1 MHHKVKNVVL
11 APRTRLGLMANRAEP
26 LTKAQIRSKIL
37 LKLKTQ
43 KEEDRNRKSKLIRSK
58 LLRNKVFR
66 KAKIVMFYIAF
77 GGEVNTEEMIKEA
90 KKIGKIICVP
100 ICRKDKEIMQP
111 AILDDHAELKK
122 GPYGIWEPVTE
133 TLVKLEKLD
142 LVVVPGLAFDK
153 KGNRLGRGKGYYDR
167 FLSRLSDKTPSIGLA
182 FDFQILPRVPTTPYD
197 ISVKKIIFS

>member
-1 MHHKVKNVVL
+1 M
-11 APRTRLGLMANRAEP
+11 

-43 KEEDRNRKSKLIRSK
+43 KEEDRNRKSKLIQDK

-90 KKIGKIICVP
+90 KKIGKLICVP
-100 ICRKDKEIMQP
+100 ICRKDKETMQP
-111 AILDDHAELKK
+111 AILEDHAKLKV
-122 GPYGIWEPVTE
+122 GPYGVWEPVAE
-133 TLVKLEKLD
+133 TLVQPADLD
-142 LVVVPGLAFDK
+142 LIITPGLAFDK

-167 FLSRLSDKTPSIGLA
+167 FLSKLSNRAPSIGLA
-182 FDFQILPRVPTTPYD
+182 FDFQILPLVPTTCYD
-197 ISVKKIIFS
+197 VSVKKIIFS